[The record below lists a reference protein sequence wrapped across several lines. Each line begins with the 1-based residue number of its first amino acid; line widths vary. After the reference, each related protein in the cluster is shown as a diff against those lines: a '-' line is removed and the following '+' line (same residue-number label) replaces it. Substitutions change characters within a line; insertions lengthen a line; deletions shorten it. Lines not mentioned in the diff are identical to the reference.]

1 MAAGWRR
8 RLRCAGGHL
17 NSKGRRRRQKAAFQ
31 DGWSNRPVAVAREGG
46 TATQI
51 LIFLWMAGMRVRA
64 TEFEMESQAEGGF
77 YLRPQ
82 QRVNTFRMSC
92 RVRFSLMTLSSIDSV
107 VKGCVSHCGKSLV
120 LCELV
125 HFTWV
130 PFKST
135 TRDNYRSHSCVCL
148 TACVGGVPRSVMSSK
163 RDLGYYYPVALKDL
177 YVRNHRVVKL

>member
-1 MAAGWRR
+1 M
-8 RLRCAGGHL
+8 
-17 NSKGRRRRQKAAFQ
+17 
-31 DGWSNRPVAVAREGG
+31 AVAREGG

-92 RVRFSLMTLSSIDSV
+92 GVRFSLMTLSSIDSV

-125 HFTWV
+125 HFH
-130 PFKST
+130 KLLS
-135 TRDNYRSHSCVCL
+135 NHNISIYIS
-148 TACVGGVPRSVMSSK
+148 
-163 RDLGYYYPVALKDL
+163 LGHLIHDSG
-177 YVRNHRVVKL
+177 